1 VRRQTRRGSVDI
13 AEPAG
18 RGLHSVALKR
28 QNMSAILTAVHSQGG
43 LSRAEIGARTGL
55 SRSTVASLVAELA
68 AKQFVVEEAPAR
80 QGLPGRPSPVV
91 VPAPQGPVVA
101 ALEVAVDAL
110 TIVIAGLGRT
120 ILGREQVEW
129 YGGPHPPGVVA
140 EFAAQRANELLRS
153 FAQEREL
160 AGIGVAVHGLT
171 RGADGNVTFA
181 PNLGWRDVPFASMLR
196 AKMPLGVPIQVRNES
211 DLGALAESLRGAARG
226 FQHVLYVSCEV
237 GVGGG
242 MVWRGQRYTGGAGY
256 AGEVGHI
263 GVNPT
268 GVPCKCG
275 SVGCWETEIGA
286 EGLLRHVGS
295 HGEAPTEAAIDAVLR
310 DAASLDR
317 RVISGLEEY
326 ARWLGIGL
334 ASLANLL
341 NPDRI
346 VLGGLL
352 ARLYP
357 LVVDRCEWELRRRC
371 LEPVR
376 DHLSVVPASLGRD
389 SALLGAVEL
398 AFADLLGDPW
408 RWAAYEPSIE
418 PGPDGG
424 ETAAG
429 SRTLGGSV
437 DNGHLERVAAR

>member
-1 VRRQTRRGSVDI
+1 
-13 AEPAG
+13 
-18 RGLHSVALKR
+18 
-28 QNMSAILTAVHSQGG
+28 MSAILTAVHSHGG
-43 LSRAEIGARTGL
+43 LSRAEIGARCGL

-68 AKQFVVEEAPAR
+68 AKQFVIEEAPAR

-91 VPAPQGPVVA
+91 VPAPRGPVVA

-110 TIVIAGLGRT
+110 TIVVAGLGRT

-129 YGGPHPPGVVA
+129 HGGPHPPEVVT
-140 EFAAQRANELLRS
+140 ELAAQRVHELVRS
-153 FAQEREL
+153 CAPGREL

-171 RGADGNVTFA
+171 RGADGYVSFA
-181 PNLGWRDVPFASMLR
+181 PNLGWQDVPLGSMLR
-196 AKMPLGVPIQVRNES
+196 EKMPLGVPIEVRNES

-226 FQHVLYVSCEV
+226 FQHVVYVSCEV

-242 MVWRGQRYTGGAGY
+242 MVWRGRHYAGGAGY
-256 AGEVGHI
+256 AGEVGHMV
-263 GVNPT
+263 VNPA
-268 GVPCKCG
+268 GLPCKCG

-295 HGEAPTEAAIDAVLR
+295 REAAPTTAAIDAVLR
-310 DAASLDR
+310 DVASPDR
-317 RVISGLEEY
+317 RVSSGLEEY

-357 LVVDRCEWELRRRC
+357 FVAERVEWELRRRC
-371 LEPVR
+371 MEPVR
-376 DHLSVVPASLGRD
+376 DHLAVVPAILGRD
-389 SALLGAVEL
+389 SAVLGAVEL

-408 RWAAYEPSIE
+408 SWRIPESSKKP
-418 PGPDGG
+418 
-424 ETAAG
+424 AG
-429 SRTLGGSV
+429 SGADSAPTSSKTPGKP
-437 DNGHLERVAAR
+437 AARRHLVEAAAR